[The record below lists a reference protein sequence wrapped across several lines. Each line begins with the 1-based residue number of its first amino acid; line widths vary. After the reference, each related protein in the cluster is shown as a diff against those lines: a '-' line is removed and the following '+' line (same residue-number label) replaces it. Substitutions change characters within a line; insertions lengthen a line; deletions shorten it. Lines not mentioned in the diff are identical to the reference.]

1 MGSKTKKVQTS
12 DNLKKIM
19 KLLQPRDSATVK
31 KVKKVMKKVTCM
43 KGGKNKIKKIIN
55 QPPVLRIFSCS
66 LNTLQLKK
74 SKKMKKMK
82 RSKSSKKSKRGK
94 RR

>member
-1 MGSKTKKVQTS
+1 MASKTRKVKS
-12 DNLKKIM
+12 SNLKKIM

-31 KVKKVMKKVTCM
+31 KVQKVMKKVSCI

-55 QPPVLRIFSCS
+55 QPPVLRILSCS

-74 SKKMKKMK
+74 SKKMKKMRK
-82 RSKSSKKSKRGK
+82 SKSGKKSRRGK